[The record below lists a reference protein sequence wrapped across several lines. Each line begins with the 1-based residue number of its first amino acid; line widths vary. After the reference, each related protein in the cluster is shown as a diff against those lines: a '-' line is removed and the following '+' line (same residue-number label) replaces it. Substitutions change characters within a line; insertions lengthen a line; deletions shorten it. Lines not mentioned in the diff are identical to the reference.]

1 MSAAGRRRYDGIL
14 RCLPRG
20 GRVRLV
26 WTARAGRSVGDGGAR
41 VAWFLRVG
49 GEEPQDFGGMAK
61 SCRTR
66 PAGGGCAALTRRA
79 GAAGFTGVRLAES
92 PIACGLRL
100 RQSARAGCHWHP
112 AGCGPGRG
120 VEGVRLGSGRVG
132 FTHPTDRRS
141 RPAGFWRYDKILAST
156 RPAGGGCASLTRRAG
171 TAGFAT
177 VQSGGEPYRL
187 RSRSGDR
194 PARGATGTPQGAG
207 RARGGRGESVTV

>member
-1 MSAAGRRRYDGIL
+1 MRSGWRRVLSPAFAL
-14 RCLPRG
+14 RRS
-20 GRVRLV
+20 
-26 WTARAGRSVGDGGAR
+26 ARATCHRHPAGC
-41 VAWFLRVG
+41 
-49 GEEPQDFGGMAK
+49 GMA
-61 SCRTR
+61 
-66 PAGGGCAALTRRA
+66 GGPYGRECVGFTHPTGWRS

-100 RQSARAGCHWHP
+100 RRSARAGRHWHS